1 MKNVDYNELLYEKVS
16 QELKDFISELKSKT
30 AEAVI

>member
-1 MKNVDYNELLYEKVS
+1 MENVDYNELLYNKVS

-30 AEAVI
+30 LIQK